1 MNLETLQVFTKWFER
16 TEYILRL
23 EKRKLDVDD
32 TLLLDKSM
40 HNQVHQR
47 ANDLLEGELEFL
59 VRGRFVDMG
68 AGRKAKVLESRE
80 TNGELIRGKKRKIR
94 KPKKWYSR
102 AFYGRLNDL
111 QGVLGFKLMEAAVDS
126 IKNPMEM
133 RSTDNIGRSRL

>member
-1 MNLETLQVFTKWFER
+1 MNLETLQVLTRWFER

-23 EKRKLDVDD
+23 EKKKFDVDD
-32 TLLLDKSM
+32 TLQLDQSM
-40 HNQVHQR
+40 FNEVRQK

-80 TNGELIRGKKRKIR
+80 TNGQLLNKKKRKIR
-94 KPKKWYSR
+94 KPKKWYSK

-111 QGVLGFKLMEAAVDS
+111 QGVLGFKLMEAAIDS
-126 IKNPMEM
+126 VKNPMEL
-133 RSTDNIGRSRL
+133 RSTGTIGRPRL